1 MVSKHF
7 SCPVALRLSF
17 ASSVA
22 ALTAACSQSYDP
34 QPARTKTGLMVS
46 RPAFTEAEYGVRTS
60 PRVVKGHGRVAK
72 GGGHYKLGRP
82 YKVAGRWYVPRE
94 DRSYDRQG
102 IGSWYGDDFH
112 GRVTANGEIF
122 DMNGL
127 TAAHPTFPLPSYAYV
142 TNLDNGRKVLVRVND
157 RGPYVAGRIIDLSYA
172 SARAI
177 GYADKGKGRVRV
189 QYAGR
194 APMNG
199 DDRRERQFLAEQSGS
214 QRKFAN
220 MRPQSR
226 EVSETPRAWSPTA
239 YRSGHSN
246 GVVLQSRPSRERLQ
260 SQGAAYIQVRLFRDL
275 ENAER
280 LRRDLAHVGAVE
292 VAPMPSENGHIY
304 RVRVGPIDAHDT
316 ERTVATISQRGV
328 SDTRV
333 VFE

>member
-1 MVSKHF
+1 MLSKHF
-7 SCPVALRLSF
+7 IHPVALRLSL
-17 ASSVA
+17 ASSLA
-22 ALTAACSQSYDP
+22 ALTAACSQTYDP
-34 QPARTKTGLMVS
+34 PTRTKTGLMVS
-46 RPAFTEAEYGVRTS
+46 RPLFTESEYGVRTS
-60 PRVVKGHGRVAK
+60 RRVVTGRERITK

-94 DRSYDRQG
+94 DRNYDRQG

-112 GRVTANGEIF
+112 GRLTSNGEIF

-142 TNLDNGRKVLVRVND
+142 TNLDNGRTVLVRVND

-177 GYADKGKGRVRV
+177 GYVDKGKGRVRV

-199 DDRRERQFLAEQSGS
+199 DDRRERQFLAERAHG
-214 QRKFAN
+214 QRNFNSAA
-220 MRPQSR
+220 QQTSR
-226 EVSETPRAWSPTA
+226 SAERTQTWSPTA
-239 YRSGHSN
+239 YRSGQSS
-246 GVVLQSRPSRERLQ
+246 GVGPQSAISGAHRPS
-260 SQGAAYIQVRLFRDL
+260 QGTAYIQVGLFRDL

-280 LRRDLAHVGAVE
+280 LRRDLANVGAVE
-292 VAPMPSENGHIY
+292 VAPVPSPDGDVY
-304 RVRVGPIDAHDT
+304 RVRIGPIAAHEA
-316 ERTVATISQRGV
+316 ERTVATVAQRGV
-328 SDTRV
+328 TDTRV

>member
-1 MVSKHF
+1 
-7 SCPVALRLSF
+7 
-17 ASSVA
+17 
-22 ALTAACSQSYDP
+22 
-34 QPARTKTGLMVS
+34 MVS
-46 RPAFTEAEYGVRTS
+46 RPLFTEAQYGVRTS
-60 PRVVKGHGRVAK
+60 PRVVNGRGRIAK

-94 DRSYDRQG
+94 DRNYDRQG

-142 TNLDNGRKVLVRVND
+142 TNLDNGRTVMVRVND

-199 DDRRERQFLAEQSGS
+199 DDRRERQFLTERANGQQNFSAVRQQAPRSVERS
-214 QRKFAN
+214 Q
-220 MRPQSR
+220 
-226 EVSETPRAWSPTA
+226 TWSPTA

-246 GVVLQSRPSRERLQ
+246 GVVSQSRQSRERLQ
-260 SQGAAYIQVRLFRDL
+260 SKGAAYIQVGLFRDL

-292 VAPMPSENGHIY
+292 VAPMSSENGHIY
-304 RVRVGPIDAHDT
+304 RVRVGPIDALDA
-316 ERTVATISQRGV
+316 ERTVATIAQRGV

>member
-7 SCPVALRLSF
+7 ICPVALRLSL

-34 QPARTKTGLMVS
+34 PARTKTGLMVS
-46 RPAFTEAEYGVRTS
+46 RPLFTESEYGVSTS
-60 PRVVKGHGRVAK
+60 RRVVSGNQRIAK

-94 DRSYDRQG
+94 DRNYDRQG
-102 IGSWYGDDFH
+102 VGSWYGDDFH
-112 GRVTANGEIF
+112 GRVTSNGEIF

-142 TNLDNGRKVLVRVND
+142 TNLDNGRTVMVRVND

-199 DDRRERQFLAEQSGS
+199 DDRREREFLAERANGQRNFSALRQQS
-214 QRKFAN
+214 
-220 MRPQSR
+220 
-226 EVSETPRAWSPTA
+226 PRSLDRAQTWSPTA
-239 YRSGHSN
+239 YRSGQSSGLGPQS
-246 GVVLQSRPSRERLQ
+246 GVSREHRP
-260 SQGAAYIQVRLFRDL
+260 SQGATYIQVGLFRAL

-280 LRRDLAHVGAVE
+280 LRRDLANVGAVE
-292 VAPMPSENGHIY
+292 VASVPSDDGDVY
-304 RVRVGPIDAHDT
+304 RVRIGPIAAHEA
-316 ERTVATISQRGV
+316 ERTVATVAQRGIT
-328 SDTRV
+328 DTRV